1 VAGVEG
7 PRQKSTPRSGIP
19 FAVHFPQVFELRCP
33 VERAPAPLRLHA
45 HPAFEFAAANS
56 PRPAHDKQ
64 KLSPPALKR
73 PVPNLS
79 VTIRTGLSVFIQLA
93 RVLYLVCPSD
103 QLFWSHRRATLG
115 RKIKYEPAH
124 TIAPLSR
131 ALELSGVY
139 RGRLSVSEFRLFP

>member
-19 FAVHFPQVFELRCP
+19 FAVHFPRVFELRCP
-33 VERAPAPLRLHA
+33 VERAPAPRRLHA

-64 KLSPPALKR
+64 KLSPPALKK

-79 VTIRTGLSVFIQLA
+79 ITILTGLSVFVQLA
-93 RVLYLVCPSD
+93 KVLYLVCPSD
-103 QLFWSHRRATLG
+103 QLFSSPRRATLG
-115 RKIKYEPAH
+115 RKIKYEPTH
-124 TIAPLSR
+124 TIAAFSS
-131 ALELSGVY
+131 ALEVPGVY
-139 RGRLSVSEFRLFP
+139 RGRRSISEFRLFR